1 MPRIYSAVFKN
12 IAVTVQQDFFE
23 ITAGAN
29 KSIKIH
35 AWQLAQSTE
44 IGDTMEEGLLLT
56 CNRGVGSTSGTVG
69 TQAVAAPPLG
79 VDNTASGATV
89 DINNTTK
96 MSAGTI
102 TELETHVWNVRAPYT
117 MIYTPELRPFV
128 KAGDRWTLELETT
141 PLDSISISG
150 TIWFEETD

>member
-12 IAVTVQQDFFE
+12 ISVTALQDFYE
-23 ITAGAN
+23 ILAGAN

-44 IGDTMEEGLLLT
+44 IGDAMEEGLLIT
-56 CNRGVGSTSGTVG
+56 CNRGVGSTTGNGTA
-69 TQAVAAPPLG
+69 TTAAPLG
-79 VDNTASGATV
+79 VDNTACGATV
-89 DINNTTK
+89 KINGTTR
-96 MSAGTI
+96 MTAGTI

-128 KAGDRWTLELETT
+128 KAGDRWTLELETA
-141 PLDSISISG
+141 PLDVISMSG
-150 TIWFEETD
+150 TIWFEEMD